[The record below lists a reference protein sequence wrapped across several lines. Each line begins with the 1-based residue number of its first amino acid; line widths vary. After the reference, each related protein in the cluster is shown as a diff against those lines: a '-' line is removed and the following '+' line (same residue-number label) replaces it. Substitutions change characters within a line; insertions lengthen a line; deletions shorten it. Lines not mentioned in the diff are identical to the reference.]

1 MTVDIFPP
9 QYTCIAIIQIYSF
22 LLKTASK
29 YVYVPGTIINGW
41 EQRWKR
47 LCPFMKLIVE
57 KTKQIK
63 NNLKPKKQ
71 GMYRIW
77 NTENTKI

>member
-1 MTVDIFPP
+1 
-9 QYTCIAIIQIYSF
+9 
-22 LLKTASK
+22 
-29 YVYVPGTIINGW
+29 
-41 EQRWKR
+41 
-47 LCPFMKLIVE
+47 MKLIVE

-77 NTENTKI
+77 NTENTKIQLPSSGFLLVTVKEVLDIRGENEMGRTH